1 MQQLAIIK
9 QIFPIVDR
17 QYTNQQVQPAVFTS
31 QGFLLTD
38 GINTFFAET
47 TGNYAKAALGLK
59 LEVGM
64 TVNVQL
70 VVDARK
76 WQTQQ
81 GEDRYENRVTITNIA
96 RWE

>member
-17 QYTNQQVQPAVFTS
+17 QYTNQQGQPAVFTS
-31 QGFLLTD
+31 QD
-38 GINTFFAET
+38 GVNTYFAET

-59 LEVGM
+59 LEEGM
-64 TVNVQL
+64 TVNVHL
-70 VVDARK
+70 VWDARK

>member
-1 MQQLAIIK
+1 MMPLSE
-9 QIFPIVDR
+9 R
-17 QYTNQQVQPAVFTS
+17 SYTNQQGQPATFTS
-31 QGFLLTD
+31 QGFVLTD
-38 GINTFFAET
+38 GVNTFFAET
-47 TGNYAKAALGLK
+47 TGNYAKAVIALK

-70 VVDARK
+70 VVEARK

-81 GEDRYENRVTITNIA
+81 GEDCYENRVTITNIA

>member
-1 MQQLAIIK
+1 MSKTSLDTYFLCLTLHLTLREQA
-9 QIFPIVDR
+9 
-17 QYTNQQVQPAVFTS
+17 AVFTS

-64 TVNVQL
+64 AVNVHL

>member
-17 QYTNQQVQPAVFTS
+17 QYTNQQGQPAVFTS

-47 TGNYAKAALGLK
+47 AGNYAKAALGLK

-64 TVNVQL
+64 TVNVHL

>member
-17 QYTNQQVQPAVFTS
+17 QYTNQQGQPAVFTS
-31 QGFLLTD
+31 QDTY
-38 GINTFFAET
+38 FAET

-59 LEVGM
+59 LEEGM
-64 TVNVQL
+64 TVNVHL
-70 VVDARK
+70 VWDARK

>member
-1 MQQLAIIK
+1 MQQLAVIK
-9 QIFPIVDR
+9 RMFPIADR
-17 QYTNQQVQPAVFTS
+17 QYTNQQGQPAVFTS
-31 QGFLLTD
+31 QGFLLSD
-38 GINTFFAET
+38 GVNTYFAET

-59 LEVGM
+59 LEEGM
-64 TVNVQL
+64 TVNVHL

-81 GEDRYENRVTITNIA
+81 GEDRHENRVTITNIA

>member
-1 MQQLAIIK
+1 MRRIVLDIQYSQEHSLAK
-9 QIFPIVDR
+9 VVNCQNQGVYRTDFLNKCDR
-17 QYTNQQVQPAVFTS
+17 YHV
-31 QGFLLTD
+31 
-38 GINTFFAET
+38 FAET

>member
-1 MQQLAIIK
+1 MSKTSLGTYFLCLILHLTLREQA
-9 QIFPIVDR
+9 
-17 QYTNQQVQPAVFTS
+17 AVFTS
-31 QGFLLTD
+31 QSFLLTD

-64 TVNVQL
+64 TVNVHL

>member
-1 MQQLAIIK
+1 MTF
-9 QIFPIVDR
+9 IFHIALFSDISKFFRRKFWWFRKDCVI
-17 QYTNQQVQPAVFTS
+17 
-31 QGFLLTD
+31 LLTD

-64 TVNVQL
+64 TVNVHL

>member
-1 MQQLAIIK
+1 M
-9 QIFPIVDR
+9 
-17 QYTNQQVQPAVFTS
+17 
-31 QGFLLTD
+31 LTD

-81 GEDRYENRVTITNIA
+81 GEDRYENRVTICLSLKYVDSCPA
-96 RWE
+96 S